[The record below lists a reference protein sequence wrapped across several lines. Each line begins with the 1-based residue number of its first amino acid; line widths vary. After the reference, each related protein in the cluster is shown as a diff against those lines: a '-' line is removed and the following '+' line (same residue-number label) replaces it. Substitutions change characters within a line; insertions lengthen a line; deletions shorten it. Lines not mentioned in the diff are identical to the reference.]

1 MAKFSRE
8 KVFINVVYRQLII
21 VGKNICNQEQ
31 KVLIY
36 IIYKKLLQTSYIK
49 SQTQQEYGQ
58 KNMNKINVKEEVKI

>member
-36 IIYKKLLQTSYIK
+36 IIYKKTP
-49 SQTQQEYGQ
+49 T
-58 KNMNKINVKEEVKI
+58 N